1 MVERGG
7 GDVCVFSDLCRG
19 GHYCLVSFSDRR
31 GVGTLAICRVLFLY
45 IFRKNGE
52 VNYKNYVFLASFL
65 CFRQKQS
72 SNFGVNPKVPSSA
85 LIPGLSMLFVFFSL
99 FWF

>member
-31 GVGTLAICRVLFLY
+31 GLGTLAICRVLFLY

-52 VNYKNYVFLASFL
+52 VNYKNYVF
-65 CFRQKQS
+65 
-72 SNFGVNPKVPSSA
+72 FGIVFMLSA
-85 LIPGLSMLFVFFSL
+85 KTIFKLRGQP
-99 FWF
+99 